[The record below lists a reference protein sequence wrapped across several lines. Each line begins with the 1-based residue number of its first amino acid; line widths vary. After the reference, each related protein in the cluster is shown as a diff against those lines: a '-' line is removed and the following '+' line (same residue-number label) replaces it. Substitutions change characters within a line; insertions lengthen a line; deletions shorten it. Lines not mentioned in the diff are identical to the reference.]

1 MELLLFNFTDYSSL
15 LLYFFLNGAVI
26 TCLLVWQWYKTKRGD
41 AVWLATLMV
50 LCMLYIAPFMLGYAG
65 WYSREF
71 YRNLLFYLPLQQ
83 LFLLGPIILMYTRSL
98 IQQSFRLRSRTIIH
112 FVPAIMYNLYIFIVF
127 INDKVLN
134 TGYFFYADG
143 RDMDLDA
150 WYQIVGLISMVGY
163 LALSIR
169 EYLNYKKFV
178 FEVFSFAEELTLR
191 WFQVFLNSFL
201 LILLL
206 RVLFFILNPEWGE
219 FGSKFWYYFCFSI
232 LFNFIGFKGYIHA
245 VKYQLSREITADEED
260 YEPMLEMD
268 WSKNNGDNKIVENT
282 EQEEADLANWKEKF
296 EQLMEIEELYKNPK
310 LSIADLAAHFDTHA
324 KFISGII
331 NMGFDLNFNDWVNQ
345 YRTEEVKRKI
355 KSGESSH
362 KTLLGLA
369 FDAGFNS
376 KSTFNRAFKKQV
388 GITPNQYVKNVAQER
403 DSNHDMKRQ

>member
-1 MELLLFNFTDYSSL
+1 
-15 LLYFFLNGAVI
+15 
-26 TCLLVWQWYKTKRGD
+26 
-41 AVWLATLMV
+41 
-50 LCMLYIAPFMLGYAG
+50 MLYIAPFMLGYAG

-112 FVPAIMYNLYIFIVF
+112 FVPAIVYNLYIFVVF
-127 INDKVLN
+127 INDKVLK

-150 WYQIVGLISMVGY
+150 WYQIVGLISMIGY
-163 LALSIR
+163 LALSNR
-169 EYLNYKKFV
+169 EYLNYKKSV

-232 LFNFIGFKGYIHA
+232 LFNFIGFKGYLHA
-245 VKYQLSREITADEED
+245 VKYQLSREMTADEVD

-268 WSKNNGDNKIVENT
+268 WSKNNEHNKIAETT

-296 EQLMEIEELYKNPK
+296 IQLMEIEEFYKNPK
-310 LSIADLAAHFDTHA
+310 LSISDLAAHFDTHA

-388 GITPNQYVKNVAQER
+388 GITPNQYAQKVAQER